1 MSQTFGYIRFSTK
14 AQDVG
19 QSTKRQRS
27 RIEEYCADRGL
38 VVDEWITDLGKSA
51 WKGHHVKDA
60 AGLGSFANRV
70 RAGHV
75 PNGSILVVENI
86 DRLSREEPWSV
97 LNWMVELNRFGLNF
111 HFTDMEMVLDEGT
124 LLGDK
129 AMQNVQVLW
138 GASLRA
144 KQESDRKSRM
154 MRSAWR
160 EKHEDAAKTKKVMS
174 LQAPLW
180 LRVRPDRSGYDRIDD
195 RVAVVRDV
203 YECAAAGMG
212 MRGIVKRL
220 NDRKVEPWG
229 AYRKDTTKGGW
240 QMTSIRRLLNSPQ
253 VEGDYVPSSVQNEKP
268 EKIVGYYPR
277 ILDADLVARA
287 RAGMAERATGQ
298 QGNRRMEFRNLFS
311 GLASCHHCSGKME
324 WRKPSGTRNGP
335 ETMRGYL
342 ICGNAHVNRGCSQ
355 RTHFRYG
362 AFEDAAL
369 DTLLDEAMD
378 DSFFVKPD
386 ESREKRIALAETQKQ
401 IADLKDQARNIAVQL
416 SKRPSPTLD
425 ELLGETEGRLTELQR
440 KEAETTKSL
449 LRAQGQV
456 SPGEHLQRIAEVRDH
471 LNSPDDTLRVEAR
484 ARVTNALKGIVDK
497 VWCNGEDHFEGAV
510 RKTLTVVLF
519 RGVRAYKF
527 ENVGGLIGSVD
538 NVSRLDRG
546 LGIRE
551 GVGSDDPQ
559 REREF
564 EQWRVRIGSTDKAPQ
579 TAPRTLKEIVDSWSK
594 D

>member
-1 MSQTFGYIRFSTK
+1 MPQTFGYIRFSTK

-19 QSTKRQRS
+19 QSTKRQRT
-27 RIEEYCADRGL
+27 RIAKYCEDRGL
-38 VVDEWITDLGKSA
+38 IVDEWITDLGKSA
-51 WKGHHVKDA
+51 WKGLHVKDT

-70 RAGHV
+70 RGGLI

-97 LNWMVELNRFGLNF
+97 LNWMVELNRFGLIF
-111 HFTDMEMVLDEGT
+111 HFTDMKLVLDENT

-129 AMQNVQVLW
+129 GMQNVQMLW

-144 KQESDRKSRM
+144 KQESDRKSEM
-154 MRSAWR
+154 MRGAWR
-160 EKHEDAAKTKKVMS
+160 EKHNDAAETKKVMS

-180 LRVRPDRSGYDRIDD
+180 LRVRPDRSGFDRIKD
-195 RVAVVRDV
+195 RVAVVREV

-220 NDRKVEPWG
+220 NDRKVKLWG

-253 VEGDYVPSSVQNEKP
+253 VEGDYVPSSVQSDKP
-268 EKIVGYYPR
+268 EKIIGYYPR

-298 QGNRRMEFRNLFS
+298 QGNRRMVFRNLFS
-311 GLASCHHCSGKME
+311 GLVSCHHCSGKME

-378 DSFFVKPD
+378 DRFFVKPD
-386 ESREKRIALAETQKQ
+386 ESREKQIALAETQKQ
-401 IADLKDQARNIAVQL
+401 IADLRAQARNIALQL

-425 ELLGETEGRLTELQR
+425 ELLGEIESQLADFQAKETEIG
-440 KEAETTKSL
+440 KSL
-449 LRAQGQV
+449 MRAQGKV
-456 SPGEHLQRIAEVRDH
+456 SPREHLQRIADVREH
-471 LNSPDDTLRVEAR
+471 INSTDDILRVEAR

-497 VWCNGEDHFEGAV
+497 VWCDSEDYFEGAV

-527 ENVGGLIGSVD
+527 ENLGGLIGSVD

-546 LGIRE
+546 FGYRQ
-551 GVGSDDPQ
+551 GVGSNDPR
-559 REREF
+559 REQELD
-564 EQWRVRIGSTDKAPQ
+564 QWRVRIGSKDNPPQ
-579 TAPRTLKEIVDSWSK
+579 TAGRTLKDIVDGWRDS
-594 D
+594 

>member
-27 RIEEYCADRGL
+27 RIEEYCHDRGL

-51 WKGHHVKDA
+51 WKGHHLADA
-60 AGLGSFANRV
+60 AGLGAFANRV
-70 RAGHV
+70 RGGQV
-75 PNGSILVVENI
+75 PTGSVLVVENI
-86 DRLSREEPWSV
+86 DRLSRDEPWSV
-97 LNWMVELNRFGLNF
+97 LNWMVDLNRFGLNF
-111 HFTDMEMVLDEGT
+111 HFTDMEMVLDENT

-180 LRVRPDRSGYDRIDD
+180 LTVRPDRSGYDRIEA
-195 RVAVVRDV
+195 RVKVVRDV

-220 NDRKVEPWG
+220 NDGKVEPWG

-240 QMTSIRRLLNSPQ
+240 QMTSVRRLLNSPQ
-253 VEGDYVPSSVQNEKP
+253 VEGDYIPSSVQNGQP
-268 EKIVGYYPR
+268 EKITGYYPR

-287 RAGMAERATGQ
+287 RAGMAERATGR

-311 GLASCHHCSGKME
+311 GLVSCSHCSGKME
-324 WRKPSGTRNGP
+324 WRKPSGTRNRP

-378 DSFFVKPD
+378 DSFFVKAD
-386 ESREKRIALAETQKQ
+386 ESREKRITLAETQKQ
-401 IADLKDQARNIAVQL
+401 IADLRDQARNIAVQL

-425 ELLGETEGRLTELQR
+425 ELLGEIENRLAELHS
-440 KEAETTKSL
+440 KEAGDSMSL

-456 SPGEHLQRIAEVRDH
+456 SPGEHLQRIAEVRN
-471 LNSPDDTLRVEAR
+471 LLSSSDDILRVEAR
-484 ARVTNALKGIVDK
+484 ARVTTALKGIVDK
-497 VWCNGEDHFEGAV
+497 VWCDGEDHFEGRV

-527 ENVGGLIGSVD
+527 ENLGGLIGSVD

-546 LGIRE
+546 LGYRQ
-551 GVGSDDPQ
+551 GVGSDDPR
-559 REREF
+559 REQELD
-564 EQWRVRIGSTDKAPQ
+564 QWRVRIGSKDNPPQ
-579 TAPRTLKEIVDSWSK
+579 TAGRTLKEIVDGWR
-594 D
+594 DT